1 MVWVVF
7 VGEGEGINLLT
18 SVKRGRRL
26 VLDAQISQAIGKF
39 GKREEP
45 MNLKGAVKFIST
57 DVRRGWVLCNIVLAA
72 GPIAVTIL
80 SGSPDIFPATLTYCY
95 ALLVVG
101 AYLFYRYFKSRDIT
115 GQSDTMFWTSI
126 VVAVAILLLLMG
138 YNSNPSIVEKVNSH
152 LATTIIVSLI
162 IIVGA
167 FYLAYKLNF
176 PIISEEEAKLEVLR
190 KQFDKDQ
197 SEAEAA
203 RLTAQQAGS
212 VIKAELKEEHEN
224 L

>member
-1 MVWVVF
+1 MH
-7 VGEGEGINLLT
+7 I
-18 SVKRGRRL
+18 KRLHTKR
-26 VLDAQISQAIGKF
+26 AFKF
-39 GKREEP
+39 
-45 MNLKGAVKFIST
+45 LST

-72 GPIAVTIL
+72 GPIAATIL
-80 SGSPDIFPATLTYCY
+80 SGDTHIFSATLTYCY